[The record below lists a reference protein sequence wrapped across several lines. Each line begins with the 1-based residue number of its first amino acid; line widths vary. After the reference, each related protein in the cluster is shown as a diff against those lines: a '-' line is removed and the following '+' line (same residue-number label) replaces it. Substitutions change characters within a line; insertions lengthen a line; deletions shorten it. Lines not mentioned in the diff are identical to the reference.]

1 MTASMQSPAGGR
13 PILSQ
18 QDLINHQVG
27 TSGTDVIWSP
37 LYDWQAY
44 PSGGVGSGGL
54 SFFQAQIGQG
64 TTSAPGGGTG
74 PKTIF
79 DTNMTL
85 PGQLGLGNEFY
96 VIGSETE
103 FQPGV
108 SSSTTTPFALYPAIG
123 GQAPANTGFFLNDL
137 WNVGNQGYKRFAVG
151 TDRNYIQ
158 DGPLMNFPPTV
169 GLDGFAALSEIG
181 PSSTSTGIGNAVVY
195 GRWAGE
201 PYTIAPVYIQSTQ
214 PFTMS
219 YTFAAQIALPSSLP
233 GRIGERMRGYLIRQ
247 VT

>member
-1 MTASMQSPAGGR
+1 MSTQSPAGGR

-18 QDLINHQVG
+18 QDLVNHQVG
-27 TSGTDVIWSP
+27 TSGTDIIWSP
-37 LYDWQAY
+37 LFDWQAY
-44 PSGGVGSGGL
+44 SSSGIGSGGL

-74 PKTIF
+74 AKTIF

-103 FQPGV
+103 FMPGV
-108 SSSTTTPFALYPAIG
+108 TNSTTTPFGLYPGVALTT
-123 GQAPANTGFFLNDL
+123 PANTGLFVNDL
-137 WNVGNQGYKRFAVG
+137 WNVGNQGFKRFAVG

-158 DGPLMNFPPTV
+158 DGPLINFPPTV
-169 GLDGFAALSEIG
+169 GLEICAALAEIG
-181 PSSTSTGIGNAVVY
+181 PSSTSTGTGLQIAY
-195 GRWAGE
+195 ARFCGE

-214 PFTMS
+214 PFTMA
-219 YTFAAQIALPSSLP
+219 YTFAATVALPSGVN
-233 GRIGERMRGYLIRQ
+233 GRIGERLRGYLIRQ